1 MTKTKT
7 FESYILGA
15 RKVSLVKEDSGFVGG
30 ASYYLKIEGLYAG
43 LRSDPSLKLGDH
55 KISLKEKEFEE
66 LSALL
71 QIGSPDA
78 RPHVAGKLEIVSNS
92 N

>member
-1 MTKTKT
+1 MIKTKI
-7 FESYILGA
+7 FASYILGA
-15 RKVSLVKEDSGFVGG
+15 NRISLVKEDGGFVGNI
-30 ASYYLKIEGLYAG
+30 SYYLKIEGLYAG
-43 LRSDPSLKLGDH
+43 LREDPSHKLGDH

-71 QIGSPDA
+71 QIGSPDI

-92 N
+92 D